1 MLYLDDHLR
10 YMISS
15 ILLVIKVKVIIM
27 MVTIMMIPIAL
38 VRNWEYSGNT
48 AAFNSNDGFVVAS
61 SGVNFLIVF
70 ISPG

>member
-15 ILLVIKVKVIIM
+15 ILLVLKVKVII

-48 AAFNSNDGFVVAS
+48 AAFKSNDGFVVAS